1 MTLMTHVFVFLMSHL
16 YHITLQI
23 PFPPENRSHPSYV
36 EEKFSPQ
43 LGKKFSPT
51 GEKKFA
57 FQLIS
62 SAPLKIAN
70 LLIENYLH
78 FIREVPEKSSQ
89 LNSRKKAEYS
99 SKSCIISFNLLNLH

>member
-1 MTLMTHVFVFLMSHL
+1 MPFPDVTSLSYNFT
-16 YHITLQI
+16 ITLS
-23 PFPPENRSHPSYV
+23 PENRSHPSYV
-36 EEKFSPQ
+36 EEEFSPQ
-43 LGKKFSPT
+43 LGKKFSPR